1 MSKIFE
7 GIYLFSD
14 VDGTLATTS
23 GHIPERNIEAIN
35 HFVENGGTFGVA
47 TGRYLGDI
55 ELLEQVDIN
64 GLCILNNG
72 ACVFDYTKQKLASTS
87 LLPDNIIGTFVEY
100 LKDNKDIGLLIVN
113 DDGYITVKVDDN
125 NRPALDDSYPT
136 KDLSEVKTPYYKIL
150 FVINNNMY
158 DKIAELRGLR
168 IDGIDF
174 VQSGRNTLEVTPR
187 DISKGKTFLQICKDF
202 SIDKDKTYFI
212 GDSYNDVS
220 IMRVVGHSAC
230 VADSP
235 YDIKDI
241 VDTVVGEFNS
251 GAVADFI
258 EIIEKELKGL

>member
-7 GIYLFSD
+7 GLYLFSD

-23 GHIPERNIEAIN
+23 GHIPQRNIDAIK
-35 HFVENGGTFGVA
+35 HFTDNGGTFGVA

-55 ELLEQVDIN
+55 DLLDNVAIN

-72 ACVFDYTKQKLASTS
+72 ACVYDFPNKKLASTS
-87 LLPDNIIGTFVEY
+87 LLPDNIIDKFVEY
-100 LKDNKDIGLLIVN
+100 LKVNKDIGLLIVN
-113 DDGYITVKVDDN
+113 DDGYITVKLDDK
-125 NRPALDDSYPT
+125 NRPSLDDGYTT
-136 KDLSEVKTPYYKIL
+136 KKLSEIKTPYYKIL
-150 FVINNNMY
+150 FVINNNIY
-158 DKIAELRGLR
+158 DTISELRKLR
-168 IDGIDF
+168 IEGIDF
-174 VQSGRNTLEVTPR
+174 VQSGRNTVEVVPY

-202 SIDKDKTYFI
+202 NINKDKTYFI

-230 VADSP
+230 VLDSP

-241 VDTVVGEFNS
+241 VDTVAGEFMT

-258 EIIEKELKGL
+258 EIIEKDLLGE